1 MMSRS
6 EAVQSLT
13 NLIGE
18 DVEHIIDNYNDPN
31 SNEMVSVMITGYDLD
46 HIVSLLSGELPQ

>member
-13 NLIGE
+13 TLIGE

-31 SNEMVSVMITGYDLD
+31 SNEMVSIMITGYDLD